1 MENQPLSVKSI
12 NSMGI
17 NLLREVLK
25 TTLDASSKDKIEK
38 RIKYLQ
44 DKYKSKN
51 KPKLPTGAGSSDSE
65 GCSMDSV
72 DRTLANEIKNIPI
85 DVPEPIYR
93 HLVDTNNKP
102 NNLRE
107 LLDTINNNN
116 YEMAEIN
123 IKWSKKI

>member
-25 TTLDASSKDKIEK
+25 TTLDAASKDKIEK

-51 KPKLPTGAGSSDSE
+51 KPKLPTGAGSSVS
-65 GCSMDSV
+65 SMDSV
-72 DRTLANEIKNIPI
+72 DRTLANEIKDIPI

-93 HLVDTNNKP
+93 HLVDTPKQT
-102 NNLRE
+102 NNLRD
-107 LLDTINNNN
+107 LLDSIDKNNF
-116 YEMAEIN
+116 EIKEVIVKYQRN
-123 IKWSKKI
+123 L

>member
-25 TTLDASSKDKIEK
+25 TTIDEGTKDKIQK

-51 KPKLPTGAGSSDSE
+51 KPKLPTGAGSSVS
-65 GCSMDSV
+65 SMDSV
-72 DRTLANEIKNIPI
+72 DRTLANEIKDIPI
-85 DVPEPIYR
+85 DVPEPIAKYIM
-93 HLVDTNNKP
+93 DTDNKP

-107 LLDTINNNN
+107 LLDSINNNN

-123 IKWSKKI
+123 IKWVKKI